1 MTLLQTKIL
10 PSLSGKVEG
19 TVKSFKEITENG
31 GRVEVIFTLP
41 DREYTYNIFPNQ
53 VDYVTSTL
61 RSQFEMTDEVVTL
74 EDMLN
79 KAKTTPISI
88 WFSWNKE
95 FGRMN
100 VAFHE
105 VATKEVA
112 TEDFAE

>member
-10 PSLSGKVEG
+10 PSLSG
-19 TVKSFKEITENG
+19 
-31 GRVEVIFTLP
+31 RVEVILTLP

-53 VDYVTSTL
+53 VDYVTSAL
-61 RSQFEMTDEVVTL
+61 RSQFQMTDEVVTL

-105 VATKEVA
+105 AATKEVA